1 MAISHQLE
9 NKIDYNTQLAL
20 LAAHNTKVAAYNT
33 AAVTF
38 SALAVTYN
46 KAVTDYKAWLADNT
60 LTAFTPG
67 VNLPDVPAFNYAAP
81 GLYMGP
87 TLLNTELI
95 SAVGFG
101 KATNMFWSW

>member
-1 MAISHQLE
+1 M
-9 NKIDYNTQLAL
+9 

-67 VNLPDVPAFNYAAP
+67 VNLPDVPAFNFSAP
-81 GLYMGP
+81 GAYMGP
-87 TLLNTELI
+87 TLLSTELLTVNN
-95 SAVGFG
+95 AGFSHVN
-101 KATNMFWSW
+101 NMFWSW